1 MSTDQKTCYKLVKEL
16 KSGILPKELQEI
28 QCGPLCHARWLTTA
42 QRTVFMWTRQHGF
55 TGSNLK
61 TLELL
66 VQFCLEFFFKL
77 YFDIKVKFHLEDA
90 PYHILTQL
98 RILQTLPK
106 KVRDAVTFYIRT
118 GAWYAH
124 CGCLLLS
131 LLAIDQY
138 QDRKFAVDKIRGK
151 ADYGDTSVSPRIT
164 PKLNLSAT
172 SLTKLILWNPKDVN
186 EPVST
191 CSMSRQEIRRCL
203 DKPFD
208 VPTFSCHTQSTKR
221 AVKLVTEAAGS
232 VAGQGWV
239 C

>member
-1 MSTDQKTCYKLVKEL
+1 MEEDSSGLFATHTNELPWKHLIAIIDGPTSSDTGFMGEVCSKLSSFNVMEFNPEFRAMPGGEELISLPEKVVDSMSTDQKTCYKLVKEL

-28 QCGPLCHARWLTTA
+28 QCGPLCHARWLTSA
-42 QRTVFMWTRQHGF
+42 QRTVFMLTRKHGF

-66 VQFCLEFFFKL
+66 VQFCLEYYFKL

-98 RILQTLPK
+98 RILKTLPK

-138 QDRKFAVDKIRGK
+138 QDRKFAVDKIKG
-151 ADYGDTSVSPRIT
+151 
-164 PKLNLSAT
+164 
-172 SLTKLILWNPKDVN
+172 
-186 EPVST
+186 
-191 CSMSRQEIRRCL
+191 
-203 DKPFD
+203 
-208 VPTFSCHTQSTKR
+208 
-221 AVKLVTEAAGS
+221 
-232 VAGQGWV
+232 
-239 C
+239 